1 MSRSTLILCSFA
13 AALIVLPQQAEAQ
26 RPQTREGFFIG
37 LGIGG
42 GSLSCATCDG
52 RDGSFTGKVTFG
64 GTLTPQLLLGVES
77 SGWTKEENDARLTH
91 ANASAV
97 AHFYPVATGGLF
109 LSGGVGLSTL
119 EASTSSG
126 SVTTSVTETGFG
138 FTAGAGYDVRVG
150 NNFSVTPYGL
160 YGWGDFDAGNADTFQ
175 FGIGVT
181 WH

>member
-1 MSRSTLILCSFA
+1 MSRSTLILCSFG
-13 AALIVLPQQAEAQ
+13 AALVVLPQHAEAQ

-37 LGIGG
+37 VGIGG
-42 GSLSCATCDG
+42 GSLGCATCLE
-52 RDGSFTGKVTFG
+52 REGSFTGQVTFG
-64 GTLTPQLLLGVES
+64 GTLSPQLLLGVES

-119 EASTSSG
+119 EVSTTSG
-126 SVTTSVTETGFG
+126 SVTVSTTETGLG
-138 FTAGAGYDVRVG
+138 FTAGAGYDVRVR
-150 NNFSVTPYGL
+150 NNFSITPYGL
-160 YGWGDFDAGNADTFQ
+160 FGWGDFDAGSANTFQ
-175 FGIGVT
+175 FGLGVT

>member
-1 MSRSTLILCSFA
+1 MSRSTLILGMLA
-13 AALIVLPQQAEAQ
+13 ATLVVLPQGTDAQ

-42 GSLSCATCDG
+42 GSLGCATCDG
-52 RDGSFTGKVTFG
+52 REGSFTGQVTFG

-91 ANASAV
+91 ANFGVV
-97 AHFYPVATGGLF
+97 AHFYPMVTSGLF
-109 LSGGVGLSTL
+109 LSGGVGGSTL
-119 EASTSSG
+119 EASTTSG

-160 YGWGDFDAGNADTFQ
+160 YGWGDFDAGSADTFQ
-175 FGIGVT
+175 FGVGVT